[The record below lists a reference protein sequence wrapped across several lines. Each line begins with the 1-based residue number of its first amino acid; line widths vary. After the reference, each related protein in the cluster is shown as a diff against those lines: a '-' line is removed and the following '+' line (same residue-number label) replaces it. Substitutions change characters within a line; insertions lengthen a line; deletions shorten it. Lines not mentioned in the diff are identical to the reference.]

1 MYNRMQRDLGI
12 FWLMLSCCVNG
23 VYFGGKYGF
32 PGLVDRVDAAIL
44 GLLIGALAA
53 LIFYGHIC
61 LVVYSPRRKI
71 HAQNPNAE

>member
-1 MYNRMQRDLGI
+1 MRSNFIRNELAI
-12 FWLMLSCCVNG
+12 FWLTLSACLNG

-53 LIFYGHIC
+53 LILYGLIF
-61 LVVYSPRRKI
+61 LVVYSPRR
-71 HAQNPNAE
+71 